1 MARKVA
7 VIGGDAGA
15 AQAALSLAEMGVEV
29 SLITSA
35 TSLGLDSSVP
45 SASSQDMLHI
55 WPLLLRAASH
65 PLVSL
70 HTNSQVEEIKGKR
83 GKFTIR
89 VVRQP
94 RYVREDLCTSCGRCS
109 EACSVK
115 IRSLLEG
122 QKTVHSAIHA
132 PFLNAKAIPSA
143 YYIEKNGVAPCRA
156 ACPLGI
162 KVQGFISLL
171 SRGKVDEALS
181 LINEAAPLAGI
192 LGRVCTHACESSCKR
207 AEVDDPV
214 FIQAMHRY
222 AADNAS
228 GIKYS
233 RKASAAS
240 RKEKVAIVGSGPA
253 GLTAAWELARRGY
266 TPAIFESHAVAGGML
281 ATGIPRFRL
290 PREVREREVE
300 AIRAIGV
307 DIKTGIT
314 VGRDVTLADLKA
326 RQYKAFFI
334 AIGSQKNN
342 RLDIPGEDL
351 DGVVD
356 GISLLFALNQKV
368 GVSVGSNIVVIG
380 GGNSAVDS
388 ARTAKRGGRGKVRI
402 LYRRTA
408 DAITAVKEDIE
419 EAIKEGITIEYL
431 TSPVE
436 IIGDGNKVTGIRC
449 QRMRLGDMGEDGRRR
464 PEPITGSEFVID
476 TDQVVVAIGQRPDTS
491 LLNIKG
497 LNTVG
502 DDGTIKVDPL
512 TLETNMPGVFAGGD
526 CIMGPNNVV
535 EAMAAGL
542 RAAESIDRY
551 LRGHDLRKGRTIGK
565 PRVAQVDIRER
576 EPSRHKRAHMPLIH
590 YSKRMGSFEET
601 SSGLPRDAAE
611 QEARRCLNCALC
623 SECLECEEA
632 CELGAVFH
640 KDSIK
645 NIEIEAE
652 AIINFT
658 HDDRG
663 KTTVRKSTRPGIYTV
678 KTRDNGNL
686 GNKLARASAIAM
698 EAAAELKLREEV
710 YPAEPDT
717 TGEPDA
723 QSEPQSLEATPG
735 SSNRGRIGLVL
746 CSCGGS
752 ISSVIDFEQVLREI
766 ELLPNIYSV
775 QEIAQAC
782 SEEGAQQIA
791 AKAAESKLGQVVL
804 AACRCCNL
812 DQICYSCTDRRVRC
826 QHYLNDGLI
835 SSCGIP
841 VEFVNIREQCA
852 WVHKDDPTGATRKA
866 IEIIT
871 AGVTRAKGTIAST
884 IEERRLESSILILG
898 AGLSGL
904 AAASAL
910 LSQGYSVALVSGP
923 GPEKATKKHSKYLD
937 TKSSLEKQ
945 LEEQSVHIMS
955 CPQKLGLEGLAG
967 DFEAILKYP
976 TQTNHIKAGAMI
988 LDPGEM
994 DAKTLT
1000 AGDAIPKDSLLSHI
1014 LTRDKHPKNTA
1025 DTDSALFRGFSI
1037 KETAGIFL
1045 VSSDKAESPE
1055 EQVIK
1060 GTAAAA
1066 RAAAYL
1072 AQGILSPRATAITID
1087 SKLCRGCGDCAAI
1100 CPYIEMRVESSGP
1113 ACAHVDQALCLGCGA
1128 CIARCPTGA
1137 ISQPVQSDKQ
1147 IMSMLEA
1154 LLGTTYS
1161 ASSVT

>member
-1 MARKVA
+1 MARRVA

-29 SLITSA
+29 ALVTSA
-35 TSLGLDSSVP
+35 TSLGLDNSVP
-45 SASSQDMLHI
+45 STSSRDMLRI

-65 PLVSL
+65 PLVTL
-70 HTNSQVEEIKGKR
+70 YTNSRVESIR
-83 GKFTIR
+83 GKQGKYTIR
-89 VVRQP
+89 AVRLP
-94 RYVREDLCTSCGRCS
+94 RYVREELCTSCGRCS

-115 IRSLLEG
+115 IRSPLEG
-122 QKTVHSAIHA
+122 QKILHSAIHA
-132 PFLNAKAIPSA
+132 PFLDAKAVPSA

-192 LGRVCTHACESSCKR
+192 LGRVCTHPCESSCKR

-214 FIQAMHRY
+214 YIQALHRF

-228 GIKYS
+228 GIKYT
-233 RKASAAS
+233 RKAPATPK
-240 RKEKVAIVGSGPA
+240 KEKVAIVGSGPA
-253 GLTAAWELARRGY
+253 GLTAGWELARRGY
-266 TPAIFESHAVAGGML
+266 VPTIFESHAVAGGML

-290 PREVREREVE
+290 PREVREKEVE
-300 AIRAIGV
+300 AIKEAGV

-314 VGRDVTLADLKA
+314 VGRDVTLSDLKA
-326 RQYKAFFI
+326 REFKAFFI
-334 AIGSQKNN
+334 AIGGQKNN

-368 GVSVGSNIVVIG
+368 GVSVGSKIVVIG

-388 ARTAKRGGRGKVRI
+388 ARTAKRGGKGTVRI

-408 DAITAVKEDIE
+408 DEITAVKEDIE
-419 EAIKEGITIEYL
+419 EAIKEGIAIDYL
-431 TSPVE
+431 TAPIE
-436 IIGDGNKVTGIRC
+436 ILGDGNKVTGIKC
-449 QRMRLGDMGEDGRRR
+449 QRMRLGDIGEDGRRR
-464 PEPITGSEFVID
+464 PEPIPGSEFVID

-497 LNTVG
+497 LDTDS

-512 TLETNMPGVFAGGD
+512 TLETNIPGVFSGGD

-551 LRGHDLRKGRTIGK
+551 LRGHDVRKGRSIEK
-565 PRVAQVDIRER
+565 PRVAEVDVQER
-576 EPSRHKRAHMPLIH
+576 EASRHKRAQMPAIH
-590 YSKRMGSFEET
+590 YSKRRDNFEET
-601 SSGLPRDAAE
+601 SFGLPRDIAE
-611 QEARRCLNCALC
+611 RETGRCLNCALC
-623 SECLECEEA
+623 SECLECEET

-640 KDSIK
+640 KDDFK

-652 AIINFT
+652 AIINFA
-658 HDDRG
+658 HDSSG
-663 KTTVRKSTRPGIYTV
+663 KTTARKSTKPGIYTV
-678 KTRDNGNL
+678 KADGSGNL
-686 GNKLARASAIAM
+686 GSKLARASAIAM
-698 EAAAELKLREEV
+698 QAAEALKLREEA

-717 TGEPDA
+717 ASGFDA
-723 QSEPQSLEATPG
+723 QAERETTEAAPG
-735 SSNRGRIGLVL
+735 NPDRGRIGLVL

-752 ISSVIDFEQVLREI
+752 ISSAIDFEQVLREI

-775 QEIAQAC
+775 QEVAQAC

-812 DQICYSCTDRRVRC
+812 EQICFSCTDRRVRC
-826 QHYLNDGLI
+826 QHHLNDSLI
-835 SSCGIP
+835 SSYGIP

-852 WVHKDDPTGATRKA
+852 WVHKDDPAGATRKA

-871 AGVTRAKGTIAST
+871 AGVGRAKGIVPSAR
-884 IEERRLESSILILG
+884 EERPLESSALILG
-898 AGLSGL
+898 TGLSGL

-910 LSQGYSVALVSGP
+910 VSQGYSVALVSGP
-923 GPEKATKKHSKYLD
+923 ETEKASKKHAKYPD
-937 TKSSLEKQ
+937 KKSSLMQQ
-945 LEEQSVHIMS
+945 LEEHSINIMS
-955 CPQKLGLEGLAG
+955 WPQELKLEGSAG
-967 DFEAILKYP
+967 DFEAVLKYP
-976 TQTNHIKAGAMI
+976 AQTDRVRAGAVI
-988 LDPGEM
+988 LDLGEL
-994 DAKTLT
+994 AAETP
-1000 AGDAIPKDSLLSHI
+1000 AVNDAIPEDSLLGRI
-1014 LTRDKHPKNTA
+1014 LTQERCPTG
-1025 DTDSALFRGFSI
+1025 TDSALFREFSI
-1037 KETAGIFL
+1037 KETAGIFA
-1045 VSSDKAESPE
+1045 VSSDKAEPPE
-1055 EQVIK
+1055 EQVVK

-1087 SKLCRGCGDCAAI
+1087 SKLCRGCGDCAAV
-1100 CPYIEMRVESSGP
+1100 CPYIEMVIDSNGA
-1113 ACAHVDQALCLGCGA
+1113 ACAHVDRALCLGCGA

-1137 ISQPVQSDKQ
+1137 ISQPAQSDKQ
-1147 IMSMLEA
+1147 ITSTLEA

-1161 ASSVT
+1161 ASGVA